1 VPELKFDPK
10 KRTGLGRAVAVCLLI
25 LLGFNTAYGRESAQ
39 PKKLLILPPVL
50 HAGQEMDFLRRGVVV
65 MLSSRLSLPGTVEAS
80 TLEAGEQPG
89 TDAAAAAVGRKM
101 GADYVI
107 LESIVVLG
115 DSVSTDARVISVETG
130 RIVFTFSRTGESR
143 NEIINHIDAL
153 AVEINT
159 RLMGRDEPSSSG
171 GVAAPA
177 AAEENAPAKTSDIHQ
192 HPEKLL
198 SSVGESRQ
206 NAWGDDRGDEP
217 MDTDTVRLF
226 MRGRRMKRQIRGVTT
241 GDVDGDGRIEIVC
254 IDGTTVLAYG
264 AERGQMVKVAEAA
277 TGTGNIGVDA
287 MDLNANGKDE
297 LFITHFDN
305 NTGRVFSYVL
315 EWEAKQFKRIA
326 DNLRWYFRSVDLYD
340 RGRVLVGQRQGINER
355 FRPGIY
361 EIGYSDG
368 TYDGVQKLNF
378 PRNRTVF
385 GFAQGAVRSVGMA
398 DVVDYSRDGYLRV
411 MDRKGAEEWVS
422 NESYSSSANA
432 LFFRD
437 EDEPNEKDIF
447 YLPSRIHLADLD
459 GDGISEIMV
468 VRNDDAAGAFKRTR
482 WFKQGHLMIHKW
494 DQLGLTTL
502 WRSNGLSKFIG
513 DFTLADINQ
522 DGSPEIVAA
531 VVQKQRT
538 VLGSGSSYLA
548 VFSLNLPAAAGRP

>member
-1 VPELKFDPK
+1 V
-10 KRTGLGRAVAVCLLI
+10 VCLLI
-25 LLGFNTAYGRESAQ
+25 WLGFNTAYGSESVQ

-65 MLSSRLSLPGTVEAS
+65 MLSGRLILPGTVETT

-101 GADYVI
+101 GADYVV

-115 DSVSTDARVISVETG
+115 DSVSTDARVISAETG
-130 RIVFTFSRTGESR
+130 QIVLTFSRTGKSKDD
-143 NEIINHIDAL
+143 IINHIDAL

-159 RLMGRDEPSSSG
+159 RLLGRDEPPSRG
-171 GVAAPA
+171 EVAAPVT
-177 AAEENAPAKTSDIHQ
+177 AEKSAPAKTSDIHQ

-198 SSVGESRQ
+198 SSVGESRHDT
-206 NAWGDDRGDEP
+206 WSGDRSDET
-217 MDTDTVRLF
+217 MDTDIVRLLI
-226 MRGRRMKRQIRGVTT
+226 RGRSMSRQIRGVAT

-254 IDGTTVLAYG
+254 IDGTTVLVYG
-264 AERGQMVKVAEAA
+264 AERGQMVKMAEAG

-297 LFITHFDN
+297 LFVTHFDN

-315 EWEAKQFKRIA
+315 EWEAGQFKRIA
-326 DNLRWYFRSVDLYD
+326 DNLRWYFRSVDLPD
-340 RGRVLVGQRQGINER
+340 RGRVLVGQRQGVSER
-355 FRPGIY
+355 FIPGIY
-361 EIGYSDG
+361 EIGYGDG
-368 TYDGVQKLNF
+368 TYDGVQKLNL
-378 PRNRTVF
+378 PRNRTVY

-411 MDRKGAEEWVS
+411 MDNKGAEEWVS
-422 NESYSSSANA
+422 SESYGSSANA
-432 LFFRD
+432 LFFRAKD
-437 EDEPNEKDIF
+437 DPKEKEIL

-459 GDGISEIMV
+459 GDGLSEIMV
-468 VRNDDAAGAFKRTR
+468 VRNDDAARAFKSTR

-531 VVQKQRT
+531 VVQKRRT
-538 VLGSGSSYLA
+538 VMGSGSSYLA